1 MGTGSELYLQTG
13 RKKTSFDAQEDTTK
27 SYLLGGEPDFIVF
40 EKKDAT
46 TFGKVGLA
54 WRHWKQKNGRS
65 TCKRKKRKD
74 RIVSRPKEEKKPFL
88 FLSFSDDLQSLPNV
102 ASAHTHEFRAREKK
116 DETQG
121 KKDDEQSLS
130 APHALFENAMIQSL
144 ILFNLDAIQQFNHF
158 PTKWPFLLNY
168 SIRCINCST
177 RKRWDFGPPSFHL
190 P

>member
-54 WRHWKQKNGRS
+54 LRHWKQKKMAEVPAKERKEKIEWCQG
-65 TCKRKKRKD
+65 RKK
-74 RIVSRPKEEKKPFL
+74 KKPFL
-88 FLSFSDDLQSLPNV
+88 FLSSSDDLQSLPNV